1 MKKVNATSKN
11 STVKSTKTT
20 KNAKPAKTAKTA
32 KLVSVSI
39 SKVRGKT
46 SRATMI
52 NVMLSSK
59 GKVVPV
65 ATLKTAVAKA
75 TGLQPETV
83 ESRLKSRVKLIA
95 AWAKSHGFSFN
106 ATNKGMSL
114 TLVKG

>member
-1 MKKVNATSKN
+1 MKNSKN
-11 STVKSTKTT
+11 NRKQSTKSTT
-20 KNAKPAKTAKTA
+20 KTAKTA
-32 KLVSVSI
+32 KIVSVSI

-106 ATNKGMSL
+106 ATSKGMSL
-114 TLVKG
+114 TPVKG